1 MAVAELVLKESI
13 DRKVSDTEYWQNIC
27 YFRNMETLI
36 VQPKTKEQL
45 AAIKAFMKALKIDF
59 KVEEK
64 SPYDPEFVKKILQ
77 GEEDIRNGKGVKI
90 ATEDLWK

>member
-1 MAVAELVLKESI
+1 MYRSI
-13 DRKVSDTEYWQNIC
+13 PSLYYKINT
-27 YFRNMETLI
+27 YFCSMETLI

-45 AAIKAFMKALKIDF
+45 TALKAFIKALKIDF
-59 KVEEK
+59 KSEK

-77 GEEDIRNGKGVKI
+77 GREDIKNGKGIRI